1 MDLLGI
7 LQRPMEDQ
15 VSFIVTQT
23 KFSSAPIPQ
32 TINNDRSLCKCKKV
46 WNRVDPN
53 EIKKGSQRGGERGKR
68 EKERKKKG
76 ERKDRQ
82 KSEKKREND

>member
-1 MDLLGI
+1 MGLLGI

-53 EIKKGSQRGGERGKR
+53 EIKKRQPERRREGKEGKGKE
-68 EKERKKKG
+68 EKRIEKG
-76 ERKDRQ
+76 
-82 KSEKKREND
+82 

>member
-1 MDLLGI
+1 MVGSPGI

-53 EIKKGSQRGGERGKR
+53 EIKKRQPERRREGKEGKGKEEKRR
-68 EKERKKKG
+68 EKG
-76 ERKDRQ
+76 
-82 KSEKKREND
+82 